1 MARTAELQLDV
12 YSICD
17 LPAVRS
23 VVRAL
28 LAEAGFDLRD
38 PRLLITVDG
47 GDLLSVSAI
56 TRDARAE
63 LFTPAW
69 REEVHLRVFRTD
81 PSAGVRLS
89 VRELASSGDAAS
101 VAG

>member
-12 YSICD
+12 YAIRD
-17 LPAVRS
+17 LPAVRA

-47 GDLLSVSAI
+47 GDLLSVSGT
-56 TRDARAE
+56 TRNAADSI
-63 LFTPAW
+63 FGSAW

-89 VRELASSGDAAS
+89 VRELASSES
-101 VAG
+101 PRPVAG